1 MGDLMNTIDYLKVLA
16 TEPGISGREDKIR
29 EYMKKEL
36 EKYCNSVETD
46 KLGNLIAKK
55 GTIGPKIMI
64 AAHMD
69 EIGLMVKYIDDK
81 GFLKFAKIGGIN
93 DQMLLNQKVIV
104 HSDNGDIVGV
114 LGSKPPHKMKESE
127 KNKLIS
133 SEHMFI
139 DIGAKNKEDAE
150 KMGVQIGTPISF
162 KSEFEKLGGNAVS
175 CKAFDNRAGCAV
187 LLKVIEELSKTDLK
201 CQVYAVGTVQEEVG
215 LKGAKTSSYGINPD
229 VAFALDVTICGDH
242 PGIKLEDAPVE
253 LGKGP
258 VATIIDAS
266 GRGIITHS
274 QVLKMVRDVSKSKEI
289 PVQYEVGEG
298 GTTDAT
304 SIHLTKTGIPTGVL
318 SVPARYIHT
327 PVEVIDLNDLE
338 KTAELVLECIKQV
351 HEYF

>member
-1 MGDLMNTIDYLKVLA
+1 MSTLDYLKILA
-16 TEPGISGREDKIR
+16 TEKGISGREDNVR

-36 EKYCNSVETD
+36 EKYCDSIETD
-46 KLGNLIAKK
+46 KFGNLIAKK
-55 GTIGPKIMI
+55 GSTGPKIMI
-64 AAHMD
+64 ASHMD

-81 GFLKFAKIGGIN
+81 GFLKFTKIGGIN

-104 HSDNGDIVGV
+104 HGNNGDIVGV

-127 KNKLIS
+127 RNKLIS
-133 SEHMFI
+133 AEHMFI
-139 DIGAKNKEDAE
+139 DIGAKNREEAE
-150 KMGVQIGTPISF
+150 KMGVEIGTAMSF
-162 KSEFEKLGGNAVS
+162 KSEFDKLGGNVVS
-175 CKAFDNRAGCAV
+175 CKSFDNRAGCAV
-187 LLKVIEELSKTDLK
+187 VLKTMELLKDVDLK

-215 LKGAKTSSYGINPD
+215 LKGAKTSAFGINPD

-258 VATIIDAS
+258 VATIVDAS
-266 GRGIITHS
+266 GRGIITHPT
-274 QVLKMVRDVSKSKEI
+274 VLRMVRDVAKEDEI

-304 SIHLTKTGIPTGVL
+304 AIHLTRDGIPTGVI
-318 SVPARYIHT
+318 SVPSRYIHT
-327 PVEVIDLNDLE
+327 PVEVIDTEDLE
-338 KTAELVLECIKQV
+338 KTTELVVACIKKV